1 MNRNFKS
8 VFKFIIQNKDIRKRV
23 TYKYIVHT
31 NLTNK
36 CYIEIIKVSQNPAI
50 HRTFSYFAT
59 FFIVIATKRLNYSI

>member
-36 CYIEIIKVSQNPAI
+36 YYIEIIKVAQNPAI
-50 HRTFSYFAT
+50 HRTVSYLAT
-59 FFIVIATKRLNYSI
+59 FFIVVATKR

>member
-36 CYIEIIKVSQNPAI
+36 YYIEIIKVSQNPAI
-50 HRTFSYFAT
+50 HRTFSYLAT
-59 FFIVIATKRLNYSI
+59 FFIVVATKR